1 MFANI
6 PQLKDEKDWPV
17 WKFQV
22 THALKAAEQW
32 EFAEGTADDQK
43 RDYESK
49 KQKAFYSILQCIAQK
64 NIPAVMKCKTPKELW
79 DTLCEL
85 FERKTVSNKVY
96 TLMQLY
102 GMRMRKGTKIQDHLR
117 QLDEISDQ
125 LAALEAE
132 VSELNR
138 VAILLR
144 SVQESY
150 PTLVTALLARG
161 DKELTLTFVK
171 QALLDEEQ
179 RRGKGE
185 DKQSDTALK
194 ASRRKSHKSPGACY
208 NCGRVGH
215 FMKDCRKP
223 SSKQQSTHH
232 PQKPKSRHHA
242 C

>member
-1 MFANI
+1 MKSCSFANI

-32 EFAEGTADDQK
+32 EFAERTADDQR

-49 KQKAFYSILQCIAQK
+49 KQKAFYLILQYITQK
-64 NIPAVMKCKTPKELW
+64 NIPAVMKCKTPKDLW

-150 PTLVTALLARG
+150 PTLVTAL
-161 DKELTLTFVK
+161 
-171 QALLDEEQ
+171 
-179 RRGKGE
+179 
-185 DKQSDTALK
+185 S
-194 ASRRKSHKSPGACY
+194 
-208 NCGRVGH
+208 
-215 FMKDCRKP
+215 
-223 SSKQQSTHH
+223 
-232 PQKPKSRHHA
+232 
-242 C
+242 